1 MNFHIFPSV
10 RIQICAIPQLV
21 SVPLNLSLVEELFCF
36 LAITLRT
43 SEDVCWND
51 TKRQVKVF
59 FSFQRRVYALSSQ
72 YLLFVSSLFEEH
84 LRRSNSST
92 ALPSP

>member
-36 LAITLRT
+36 LANTLRT

-59 FSFQRRVYALSSQ
+59 VSFQRRVYALSPQ

-84 LRRSNSST
+84 LRRSHPQFEHSF
-92 ALPSP
+92 A

>member
-1 MNFHIFPSV
+1 M

-21 SVPLNLSLVEELFCF
+21 LVPLNLILVEELFF
-36 LAITLRT
+36 LANTLIT

-51 TKRQVKVF
+51 TKRQGKVF
-59 FSFQRRVYALSSQ
+59 FSFHKCVYALSPQ

-84 LRRSNSST
+84 LRRSHPQFEHSL
-92 ALPSP
+92 A